1 MRFLEVAGL
10 QDVDP
15 STGKLAEVGAGAAVT
30 VPLKRTDGAIGTC
43 EGRKGEGR
51 KAKHWLSYC

>member
-1 MRFLEVAGL
+1 MRFLAVAGL
-10 QDVDP
+10 QDADQ
-15 STGKLAEVGAGAAVT
+15 STGRLAEVGAGAAVA

-51 KAKHWLSYC
+51 KAKNWLNYS